1 MLRKAS
7 KMVLFTAVLCALL
20 FVVQAVFTPASISRQ
35 SWRGY
40 LNEEKG
46 DVDVLFAGTSHV
58 YSAIDPNIVDKAAG
72 NKVHSYVLSGSG
84 QSMALTYYTI
94 KEALRTQEPEVVAV
108 EAFRIIGKKQM
119 AENNAMANFHYMPLS
134 LNIMKALFATTEA
147 TARERIGIPLVTY
160 HSRWSELKRSDF
172 ALWRHETNLDG
183 ERIITAKNNVQPYLR
198 GYSKV
203 EHTTEV
209 EQLPRTVKNVNIQ
222 AWNENYPYLDA
233 IARLCKKH
241 KCKLVLFWT
250 PNAMVGQTTYIN
262 RIKKTLGAQY
272 PNITYIDYNVLV
284 DDGIISEEVDFA
296 DQTHVNTS
304 GAQKVSIDMGK
315 RLATICEGE

>member
-7 KMVLFTAVLCALL
+7 KIVLFTAVLGALL
-20 FVVQAVFTPASISRQ
+20 FLMQAVFTPASLSRQ

-40 LNEEKG
+40 LDEAPG

-58 YSAIDPNIVDKAAG
+58 YSAINPNIVDKASG

-94 KEALRTQEPEVVAV
+94 KEALRTQKPRVVAV

-119 AENNAMANFHYMPLS
+119 AENNAMANFHYMPFS
-134 LNIMKALFATTEA
+134 LNSLKALFVTTEA

-172 ALWRHETNLDG
+172 ALLRHETNLEG
-183 ERIITAKNNVQPYLR
+183 ERITTTKNNVQPYMR

-209 EQLPRTVKNVNIQ
+209 EQLPRTVQKVDSQ
-222 AWNENYPYLDA
+222 AWKENYPYLEA
-233 IARLCKKH
+233 IAKLCQEKG
-241 KCKLVLFWT
+241 CKLVLFWT
-250 PNAMVGQTTYIN
+250 PNAMEGQTTYIEQ
-262 RIKKTLGAQY
+262 IKAALGAHY
-272 PNITYIDYNVLV
+272 SDITFIDYNKFL
-284 DDGIISEEVDFA
+284 DNGTIDTRSDFA
-296 DQTHVNTS
+296 DQTHMNVQ
-304 GAQKVSIDMGK
+304 GANKISVDIGHVLSDM
-315 RLATICEGE
+315 